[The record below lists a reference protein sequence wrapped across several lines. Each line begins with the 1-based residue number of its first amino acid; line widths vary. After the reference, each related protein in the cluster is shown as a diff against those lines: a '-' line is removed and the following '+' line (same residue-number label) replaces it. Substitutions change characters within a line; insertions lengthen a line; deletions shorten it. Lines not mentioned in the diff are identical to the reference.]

1 MAKSPDKPEKEG
13 LNSIIEKT
21 KNKFFRRSI
30 RTKRGAIAA
39 GIGIVQLGTGS
50 VVIPHESADSK
61 AGTQTSTSSSPAPST
76 RDLST
81 LTPDNSPPYS
91 ATSSPFPGE
100 KHLSGVPT
108 PTRSF
113 PVPSQEK
120 SVPNAPAATTPPVS
134 SETLTPVASTPVT
147 TKTPTPD
154 ASTLAASKTSTPATG
169 GFFSKLRGRPIP
181 APAPEEQNWPK
192 IFPDKVNPP
201 LFTTHIP
208 IRGNRI
214 ESTAQLAYTN
224 ILLRKHSAPNSG
236 ETGDV
241 DKSLPLDP
249 PQQALLD
256 AILKEEEEQTHIRYL
271 ATRVVE
277 EFASDT
283 VKTKEKISEV
293 VLLGPALD
301 LEYHRKLTNVLI
313 GEFQK
318 APLTDIGLLEGVVD
332 MVECAGTGYLLADDL
347 VKVLVILRQCLES
360 THLQDSKYPYHL
372 VLALSRLLDVMVG
385 NKVEGVSREAD
396 HEPLQALFI
405 GMMESEDIYLKHQAA
420 YAFQALMHIPNDEST
435 TDCVLR
441 NATTIVQ
448 GIIGVASVVSL
459 NFEGFANGATEF
471 YEAAVGVIEIAD
483 KVYSGAQ
490 SLRDGGQGLWAS
502 LKGGLKSRGRI
513 VWYMALREAKEHIQH
528 GRLDE
533 FNDFVFKVFCARS
546 VEFQWGICL
555 YLGEIAINPLWDLES
570 REHAVEFLGTVY
582 RDPLFTPR
590 KPDPTLYSWI
600 LNVLRQISELRDEVI
615 ATHANHAHSSNKDV
629 ASHAQLMLKDLA
641 GVGNDD
647 RQKIYTETM
656 KGDPNQFPINIRLT
670 PPASFPLLTKV
681 HDIPNV
687 EFDLNNLKKIRLDNT
702 VNHLY
707 IPPQGKPSLQSNDD
721 DALFPLM
728 EKALDFLKGPNEVL
742 LLLGD
747 SGAGKS
753 TFNIQLER
761 TLWQSYKKYGPI
773 PLYINLPDIDR
784 PEQNLIGKHL
794 KKLNFKDSQILEM
807 KLHRRFVVICDG
819 YDESQLK
826 GNLYNSNSWNQ
837 PGQWMVKVVISCR
850 GQYLTPDYRARFQPL
865 GERYSAARN
874 VDTKELME
882 EAAFAAFNMEQVEQ
896 YVEQYT
902 KNPSEANTHVGQP
915 MWTKDDY
922 MNKLRRIPNLM
933 DLVSNPFLLKLS
945 LDALPEVIK
954 SKSNLSE
961 IHITRV
967 ELYDSFVHRWL
978 DINLSRLDSSA
989 LTPEEQ
995 DELINLRD
1003 SGFVL
1008 EGLDFQQRL
1017 AKAIFENQDGRPVV
1031 NYVHFRTTRGART
1044 QAKDWRTEFFGPSP
1058 SSKLLR
1064 GASTLNKT
1072 NNDYRFM
1079 HRSLLEYFYSR
1090 TFYDPYRHNPSPSL
1104 SEYEDD
1110 ENPREPLTTEEL
1122 QDELGSRSIINEPS
1136 VMQFLAER
1144 VKLDSSFKDQLESI
1158 IHASKTDDKA
1168 GIAAA
1173 NAITILIRAELQFN
1187 GSDFRGIRIP
1197 GADLRG
1203 GEFDSANLE
1212 GADLTKVNLSKAWM
1226 RRANLSKA
1234 IMTDVEFGELPFLR
1248 AADSEGVHQLAWSFD
1263 GGLLVTLTGQGT
1275 VGTAVTVYT
1284 ADTWEKVISYPG
1296 RDSIATSPTSLE
1308 LAVGQENC
1316 IVRLTDIQTGQARLD
1331 LVGHTSTVTCIAF
1344 SPNGKLIATGSASE
1358 EIRIWSTVDGKSVR
1372 VLSGPS
1378 FPVRSLVF
1386 SPNNLQ
1392 LVSCGTAGAPQVWD
1406 VQSGEKL
1413 RNLVGHTGAVES
1425 VVYSKDGLQIVT
1437 AGVDKTVRIWD
1448 ARSGTPS
1455 KTLSGHHD
1463 AVVGVACSRDGNLLA
1478 SCSSDHTIRLW
1489 NPSNGRARNTLFGHI
1504 LGVRCI
1510 AFSPNDKYIAS
1521 GGLDGTVRLWGA
1533 GSGMVDAYPDNVA
1546 AKLVCVDVSPNGKY
1560 IVTGNSKGVGQ
1571 LWATSTGKKMVKLEK
1586 NGHSEEI
1593 TEVAFSPC
1601 GQRIATASLDKTVRF
1616 WNALT
1621 GVAESIVINQS
1632 RAITCLSFSPDG
1644 TQLVTSG
1651 HDMIVRTWDAY
1662 TGKAVHVLEGHKG
1675 WVSKVPF
1682 SPRGHQVASCSDDG
1696 FVRVWDPKT
1705 GGNLLNLV
1713 HDLDKVNQVKDNHIK
1728 VDQVIYDPNNESLIS
1743 VVLGERPFCW
1753 DSTTGE
1759 RLKMDG
1765 VDADVTRCSFT
1776 PNGKIFAAVCRDGV
1790 LRLWDRSSETG
1801 KWTNVLQTVIG
1812 ASSWMKWTEGSKR
1825 LNLTTLDKTGNLCVW
1840 ELKEENGVYS
1850 LQLEWCSGYEEL
1862 SLVEANLEGIIGLS
1876 DANIQLMKQRST
1888 IHSEF

>member
-1 MAKSPDKPEKEG
+1 MSKSPNKPDKEG

-21 KNKFFRRSI
+21 KSKFFRKSF

-39 GIGIVQLGTGS
+39 GLGIVQLGTGS
-50 VVIPHESADSK
+50 IVNPHESTGSNA
-61 AGTQTSTSSSPAPST
+61 ATLTSTSSSPAPST

-81 LTPDNSPPYS
+81 LTPDNSPPLS
-91 ATSSPFPGE
+91 TTSSP
-100 KHLSGVPT
+100 VT
-108 PTRSF
+108 
-113 PVPSQEK
+113 SQEK
-120 SVPNAPAATTPPVS
+120 TLPSAPAANTTPTS
-134 SETLTPVASTPVT
+134 SMSPNPAANSPVAF
-147 TKTPTPD
+147 KTPTPD
-154 ASTLAASKTSTPATG
+154 ASTPTASKTSTSATG
-169 GFFSKLRGRPIP
+169 GFLSKFKGKSTP
-181 APAPEEQNWPK
+181 ATAPEEQNWPK

-201 LFTTHIP
+201 LFTTRIP

-224 ILLRKHSAPNSG
+224 VLLRRHIAPHSDEA
-236 ETGDV
+236 GDV

-256 AILKEEEEQTHIRYL
+256 AILKEEEEVTQIRYL

-277 EFASDT
+277 EFASDAIKNKET
-283 VKTKEKISEV
+283 VSEV

-301 LEYHRKLTNVLI
+301 LEYHRKVTNVLI

-318 APLTDIGLLEGVVD
+318 APLTDIGLLEGLVE

-347 VKVLVILRQCLES
+347 VKVLAVLRQRLES
-360 THLQDSKYPYHL
+360 THQQSSKYPYHL

-396 HEPLQALFI
+396 HEPLQALLI
-405 GMMESEDIYLKHQAA
+405 GMMDSEDIYLKHQAA

-435 TDCVLR
+435 KDCVLR
-441 NATTIVQ
+441 NAATIVQ
-448 GIIGVASVVSL
+448 GIIGVASIVNL
-459 NFEGFANGATEF
+459 NFEGFANGASEF
-471 YEAAVGVIEIAD
+471 YNAAVGVIEITD

-490 SLRDGGQGLWAS
+490 SLRDGGEGLWAS

-513 VWYMALREAKEHIQH
+513 IWYMALREAKEHIQH

-533 FNDFVFKVFCARS
+533 FNDYVFKVFCSRS

-570 REHAVEFLGTVY
+570 REHAVEFLGTIY
-582 RDPLFTPR
+582 RDPFFTPR

-600 LNVLRQISELRDEVI
+600 LNVLRQVSELQDESI
-615 ATHANHAHSSNKDV
+615 ATYANHAHSSNTAV
-629 ASHAQLMLKDLA
+629 ANHAQLMLKDLA

-647 RQKIYTETM
+647 RQKLYTETIE
-656 KGDPNQFPINIRLT
+656 GDPNQFPIKIRLT

-681 HDIPNV
+681 HNIPNV
-687 EFDLNNLKKIRLDNT
+687 EFELNNVKKQRLEFTDNR
-702 VNHLY
+702 LY
-707 IPPQGKPSLQSNDD
+707 IPPQAKPSLQSTDD

-728 EKALDFLKGPNEVL
+728 QRAQQFLDGPNEVL

-753 TFNIQLER
+753 TFNLQLER
-761 TLWQSYKKYGPI
+761 TLWQSYKKYGSI

-784 PEQNLIGKHL
+784 PDQDLIAKHL
-794 KKLNFKDSQILEM
+794 RKLNFKEPQIHEM

-826 GNLYNSNSWNQ
+826 TNLHTTNKWNQ
-837 PGQWMVKVVISCR
+837 HGQWTVKVVISCR
-850 GQYLTPDYRARFQPL
+850 GQYLTSDYRARFQPQ
-865 GERYSAARN
+865 GDRYSTARN
-874 VDTKELME
+874 TDANELME
-882 EAAFAAFNMEQVEQ
+882 EAAFAAFNMQQVEQ

-902 KNPSEANTHVGQP
+902 KNPSEANTHAGQP
-915 MWTKDDY
+915 IWTKDDY
-922 MNKLRRIPNLM
+922 MDKLRRIPNLM

-945 LDALPEVIK
+945 LDALPEVVK
-954 SKSNLSE
+954 SKSDLSG

-967 ELYDSFVHRWL
+967 ELYDSFVYRWL
-978 DINLSRLDSSA
+978 DINLSRLDSNT
-989 LTPEEQ
+989 LNTEEQ
-995 DELINLRD
+995 EELLALRD
-1003 SGFVL
+1003 AGFVQ

-1017 AKAIFENQDGRPVV
+1017 AKAIFENQDGHPVV
-1031 NYVHFRTTRGART
+1031 SYTHLRVRGART
-1044 QAKDWRTEFFGPSP
+1044 EAKSWKTEFFGPGP
-1058 SSKLLR
+1058 NSKLLR
-1064 GASTLNKT
+1064 DASTLTKT
-1072 NNDYRFM
+1072 NNNYRFI
-1079 HRSLLEYFYSR
+1079 HKSLLEYFYSR
-1090 TFYDPYRHNPSPSL
+1090 TFYDPSLHNPSPSP
-1104 SEYEDD
+1104 SDYEEDEYS
-1110 ENPREPLTTEEL
+1110 REPLTTEAL
-1122 QDELGSRSIINEPS
+1122 QDELGRRSIINEPS

-1144 VKLDSSFKDQLESI
+1144 VKLDSSFKDQLDSI

-1168 GIAAA
+1168 GVAAA

-1212 GADLTKVNLSKAWM
+1212 GADLTRVNLSKAWM

-1263 GGLLVTLTGQGT
+1263 GSLLVTLTGQGT

-1284 ADTWEKVISYPG
+1284 AEKWGRVISYPG
-1296 RDSIATSPTSLE
+1296 RDSIATSPTSQE
-1308 LAVGQENC
+1308 LAVGQENYV
-1316 IVRLTDIQTGQARLD
+1316 VRLSDIQTGQARLD

-1344 SPNGKLIATGSASE
+1344 SPNGKLVAAGSASE
-1358 EIRIWSTVDGKSVR
+1358 EIRIWSTADGKSVH
-1372 VLSGPS
+1372 VLNGPS

-1392 LVSCGTAGAPQVWD
+1392 LVSCGTAGTPQVWD

-1413 RNLVGHTGAVES
+1413 RNLVGHIGAVES
-1425 VVYSKDGLQIVT
+1425 VVYSKDGLQIAT
-1437 AGVDKTVRIWD
+1437 AGVDKTVRLWD

-1455 KTLSGHHD
+1455 KILPGHHN
-1463 AVVGVACSRDGNLLA
+1463 AVVGVAYSPDGKLLA

-1489 NPSNGRARNTLFGHI
+1489 NASNGRARNTLFGHI
-1504 LGVRCI
+1504 LEIRCI

-1521 GGLDGTVRLWGA
+1521 GGLDGTIRLWGA

-1546 AKLVCVDVSPNGKY
+1546 AKLVCVDVSPNGKH

-1571 LWATSTGKKMVKLEK
+1571 LWETSTGRQLVKLEK

-1651 HDMIVRTWDAY
+1651 QDMIVRTWDAY
-1662 TGKAVHVLEGHKG
+1662 TGKAIHILEGHKG
-1675 WVSKVPF
+1675 WVAKVPF
-1682 SPRGHQVASCSDDG
+1682 SPHGHQVASCSDDG
-1696 FVRVWDPKT
+1696 FVRVWDPKM
-1705 GGNLLNLV
+1705 GGNLLSLA
-1713 HDLDKVNQVKDNHIK
+1713 HDLDKVNQIKDNQAK
-1728 VDQVIYDPNNESLIS
+1728 VDQVIYDPINESLIS

-1753 DSTTGE
+1753 DSTTGARIE
-1759 RLKMDG
+1759 MDG
-1765 VDADVTRCSFT
+1765 VDANVTRCSFT
-1776 PNGKIFAAVCRDGV
+1776 PNGKIFAAACRDGV

-1801 KWTNVLQTVIG
+1801 KWTNVLQTMIG
-1812 ASSWMKWTEGSKR
+1812 ASSWMKWTEGPKR
-1825 LNLTTLDKTGNLCVW
+1825 LILTTLDKTGNLCIW
-1840 ELKEENGVYS
+1840 ELKEESGVYS
-1850 LQLEWCSGYEEL
+1850 LQLDWCSGYEEL
-1862 SLVEANLEGIIGLS
+1862 SLVEANLDGIIGLS
-1876 DANIQLMKQRST
+1876 DANAQLMKQRSI
-1888 IHSEF
+1888 IHSEFA